1 MIDVSNVS
9 ISSGYHCP
17 KCGDRLV
24 PVMVATN
31 PLNREFTCFKCNKSY
46 TESELL
52 SVSTT
57 TIRDAE
63 RVTLSESRFDTKLL
77 YNMLKGE
84 FEGCE
89 LCKGAK
95 YLSCTLHSEKP
106 YRDGILVTEIRD
118 DGGGAAD
125 IEYCPVCG
133 RPLTDESLMKLAE
146 KISNVLEDKLG

>member
-31 PLNREFTCFKCNKSY
+31 PHSREFTCFNCNKTY
-46 TESELL
+46 TESVIL
-52 SVSTT
+52 SSSISA
-57 TIRDAE
+57 IRDDGSTE
-63 RVTLSESRFDTKLL
+63 VLNFEVDKQSL
-77 YNMLKGE
+77 YNILKDE

-89 LCKGAK
+89 LCKDAK
-95 YLSCTLHSEKP
+95 YLSCTLYSEKP

-118 DGGGAAD
+118 DDGGAAD

-146 KISNVLEDKLG
+146 KISDVLEDKLG

>member
-1 MIDVSNVS
+1 MIDTSD
-9 ISSGYHCP
+9 ISVRSGPYCP

-24 PVMVATN
+24 PTIIATN
-31 PLNREFTCFKCNKSY
+31 PPSQEYKCFKCGETF
-46 TESELL
+46 TELDLL
-52 SVSTT
+52 SQLIT
-57 TIRDAE
+57 TIDIDD
-63 RVTLSESRFDTKLL
+63 SEPVFTFDTKLL

-118 DGGGAAD
+118 DDGGAAD

-146 KISNVLEDKLG
+146 KISSILEDELE